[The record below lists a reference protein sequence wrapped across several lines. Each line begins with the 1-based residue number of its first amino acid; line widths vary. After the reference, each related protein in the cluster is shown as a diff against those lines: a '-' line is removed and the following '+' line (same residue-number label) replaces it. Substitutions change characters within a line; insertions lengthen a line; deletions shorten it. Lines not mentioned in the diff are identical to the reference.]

1 LFFVFFEGL
10 MMLKLV
16 RKSLMTAVATA
27 IALSCGASA
36 QAATLTDIKN
46 QLSSNRGDSS
56 LTAVSNTWFTKSG
69 TVSVNV
75 LESAG
80 YSSFGLNQSSSDNFY
95 TFQRLSQSNASV
107 FAVLAKTPATAAGLG
122 DSLDVYQRTS
132 GDTATGKVNTT
143 SSNGKFNSTFIDL
156 GGVGNSSFNF
166 VLGTGLT
173 ATNLPFN
180 GASPNTG
187 VITGTFGTTV
197 LNSSLVGSSF
207 GAYLINSGDDKGNYL
222 IYFDATPNDTTD
234 TVTFA
239 AIVSGI
245 SGAPVPEPA
254 SIAMLATGV
263 AGLVGYRIRRRRQAA
278 EVVA

>member
-1 LFFVFFEGL
+1 